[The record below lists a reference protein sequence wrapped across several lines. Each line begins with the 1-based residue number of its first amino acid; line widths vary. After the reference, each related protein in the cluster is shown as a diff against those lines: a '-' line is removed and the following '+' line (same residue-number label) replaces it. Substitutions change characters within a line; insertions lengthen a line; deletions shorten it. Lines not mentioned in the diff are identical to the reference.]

1 MAQSTGRGSEA
12 RMENIPLSGM
22 VLVRSG
28 FVDGVKGISLRCER
42 ICGHLGEGASKSTPM
57 RSWNEDIFQR
67 GKETPTPRL
76 LDLGRFRGV
85 VCAWS
90 KREGEG
96 SFGRK
101 AKGKA
106 LANAPELRDTEQA
119 VYPRDLSVPSTRMEK
134 EDGETD
140 KSSESVRRSEKVS
153 LHAAAS
159 WGRPVSRSTC

>member
-1 MAQSTGRGSEA
+1 MRSFGGWLRGTGGWLRALEGGSEA
-12 RMENIPLSGM
+12 RTEKVPLSGM

-28 FVDGVKGISLRCER
+28 FADGVKGISLRCER
-42 ICGHLGEGASKSTPM
+42 ICGRLGEGASKSTSM

-67 GKETPTPRL
+67 GKETSSTPRL

-96 SFGRK
+96 TFGRK

-106 LANAPELRDTEQA
+106 LTNAPCL
-119 VYPRDLSVPSTRMEK
+119 
-134 EDGETD
+134 
-140 KSSESVRRSEKVS
+140 
-153 LHAAAS
+153 
-159 WGRPVSRSTC
+159 